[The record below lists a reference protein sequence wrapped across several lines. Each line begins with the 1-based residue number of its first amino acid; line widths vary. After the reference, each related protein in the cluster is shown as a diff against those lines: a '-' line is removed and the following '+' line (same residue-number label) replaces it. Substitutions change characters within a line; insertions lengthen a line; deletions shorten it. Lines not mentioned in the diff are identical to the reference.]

1 MNEFYKSYTVAEATQ
16 KLESYCAYQERCHEE
31 VLQKLKSLNM
41 IPQAIDAIIGHLIE
55 HNFLNEERYA
65 RAFARGKFR
74 IKKWGRRRIVQELKL
89 RAISRYNIEAA
100 LKEIDETAYA
110 ETFNNLA
117 EHLWQASSESNLF
130 KKKKKVLD
138 ALLRKGYESNLIYD
152 KLNELEAVNK

>member
-41 IPQAIDAIIGHLIE
+41 IPQAIDAIIGHLLE
-55 HNFLNEERYA
+55 HNFLNEERYS

-89 RAISRYNIEAA
+89 RGISRYNIEAA
-100 LKEIDETAYA
+100 LKEIDADEYLQ
-110 ETFNNLA
+110 TFNNLA
-117 EHLWQASSESNLF
+117 EHLWEISHETVVL

-138 ALLRKGYESNLIYD
+138 MLLRKGYESNLIFD
-152 KLNELEAVNK
+152 KLQELSVNNK

>member
-41 IPQAIDAIIGHLIE
+41 IPQAIDAIIGHLLE
-55 HNFLNEERYA
+55 HNFLNEERYS

-89 RAISRYNIEAA
+89 RGISRYNIEAA
-100 LKEIDETAYA
+100 LKEINDDDYF

-117 EHLWQASSESNLF
+117 EHLWEISRETVAL

-138 ALLRKGYESNLIYD
+138 MLLRKGYETNLIFD
-152 KLNELEAVNK
+152 KLQELSSINK

>member
-1 MNEFYKSYTVAEATQ
+1 MNEFYKSYTVAQATQ

-41 IPQAIDAIIGHLIE
+41 IPQAIDAIIAHLLE

-89 RAISRYNIEAA
+89 RGISRYNIEAA
-100 LKEIDETAYA
+100 LKEINDEEYIA
-110 ETFNNLA
+110 TFNELA
-117 EHLWQASSESNLF
+117 GHLWEISRETQLL
-130 KKKKKVLD
+130 KKKKKILD
-138 ALLRKGYESNLIYD
+138 ALLRKGYESNLIFD
-152 KLNELEAVNK
+152 KVQELSK